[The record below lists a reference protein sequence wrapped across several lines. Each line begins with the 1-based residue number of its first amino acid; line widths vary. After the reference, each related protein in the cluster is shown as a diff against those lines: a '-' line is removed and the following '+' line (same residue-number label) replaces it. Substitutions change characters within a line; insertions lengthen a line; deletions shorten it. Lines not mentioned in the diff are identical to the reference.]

1 MAFTTPGTAVAGE
14 VLTAAF
20 WNEQV
25 RDNMTAVA
33 GPPFARNLLYNG
45 AMQVAQRGT
54 SVASITTSA
63 YYTADRW
70 NISLTTLGTWTQS
83 VENDAP
89 TGSGFRK
96 STKMLCSTADAS
108 PAAGDLLVFQ
118 QTLEGQDLQRILKGT
133 SSANPLTVTFWVKS
147 NKTGTY
153 IVELEDVDNTRHVNA
168 SYTISASSTW
178 EQKTV
183 TFPADTTGAFDND
196 IGASLRFN
204 FWLGAGSTYT
214 SGTLATTWA
223 SITNA
228 NRAAGQTNL
237 AAATSNFWQVTGV
250 QLETGSVATG
260 FEFLPFGDELARCQR
275 YYETSFAN
283 GITPGTDNLSVVNAG
298 GFVMNSSTS
307 AGGFVSFLVRKRTHS
322 GAAGVWA
329 PINTPSAN
337 KARRGYDGLTV
348 AAAVGLVTETC
359 LGIAITGGTSD
370 LYQIGW
376 AVSAEL

>member
-20 WNEQV
+20 WNTNV

-45 AMQVAQRGT
+45 AMQIAQRGT
-54 SVASITTSA
+54 STASITTDS

-70 NISLTTLGTWTQS
+70 KTVLTTLGTWTQS

-96 STKMLCSTADAS
+96 STKMLCTTADAS

-118 QTLEGQDLQRILKGT
+118 QKLEGQDLQRILKGT
-133 SSANPLTVTFWVKS
+133 SSAKQLTVTFWVKS

-196 IGASLRFN
+196 NQSSLALN

-250 QLETGSVATG
+250 QLETDSVATG
-260 FEFLPFGDELARCQR
+260 FEFLPFGDELSRCQR
-275 YYETSFAN
+275 YYFRIVPQGVYTRFGFAIAQTSGTGVWTVQHPTSMRAAVSVLDSATIGVFDGVTIFAASS
-283 GITPGTDNLSVVNAG
+283 LSIDTNAYG
-298 GFVMNSSTS
+298 RESTS
-307 AGGFVSFLVRKRTHS
+307 GTFGATGMTARQFYSFH
-322 GAAGVWA
+322 
-329 PINTPSAN
+329 AN
-337 KARRGYDGLTV
+337 NSLSSYFGL
-348 AAAVGLVTETC
+348 G
-359 LGIAITGGTSD
+359 
-370 LYQIGW
+370 
-376 AVSAEL
+376 AEL